1 MNAQQTPGM
10 HPDVDIDSLSSI
22 KGFVACGLFVL
33 ALFGGGAVYWAM
45 TSKLDGAIVAPASFV
60 VEGNRK
66 TVEHLE
72 GGIVRD
78 ILVKDGDFVE
88 AGQTL
93 VTLDSTD
100 LDVDIS
106 VISSQIGELEVRR
119 ARLLAQFAGYDA
131 FAESDVVAVATTDLQ
146 LGDWAPAFAVQKQLF
161 EAAKRA
167 RQTEADI
174 LAQRIDGLTQQIA
187 GLEEQRGST
196 NEISALRLTDLSA
209 AKQRDEAITTEL
221 ATVEAQLAVIA
232 PQYRGAAERL
242 KRIAITAPVSGQVV
256 GLSIFTTG
264 GVVRP
269 GTAFDLGDVP
279 EAIGTIVD
287 ISADSFTDERTD
299 VEYYLTRIKLDDEQ
313 SQDVSKLELLP
324 GMPADIFVNTGE
336 KTALAYLT
344 QPISDRLA
352 RTFIE

>member
-187 GLEEQRGST
+187 GLEEQRGVRT
-196 NEISALRLTDLSA
+196 RACGRNARKRTMRSARC
-209 AKQRDEAITTEL
+209 
-221 ATVEAQLAVIA
+221 V
-232 PQYRGAAERL
+232 
-242 KRIAITAPVSGQVV
+242 
-256 GLSIFTTG
+256 
-264 GVVRP
+264 
-269 GTAFDLGDVP
+269 
-279 EAIGTIVD
+279 
-287 ISADSFTDERTD
+287 
-299 VEYYLTRIKLDDEQ
+299 
-313 SQDVSKLELLP
+313 
-324 GMPADIFVNTGE
+324 
-336 KTALAYLT
+336 
-344 QPISDRLA
+344 
-352 RTFIE
+352 